1 MLFSRWNV
9 RDESVVGWAPLW
21 HKFQSAL
28 LAPTQ
33 IVLALPAWNPI
44 HEILFGTYLSNI
56 FELWLHASRLFRPGN
71 LATPSPH
78 RRRRMQTTILSL
90 IWLNITTFLSIWG
103 LGVAQRSWARSTGAE
118 PVDKEKS
125 WRKGR
130 SDRGLAVS
138 QIHTSDSLSWIL
150 LHGSS

>member
-9 RDESVVGWAPLW
+9 RDESVVGWAPLC
-21 HKFQSAL
+21 QSAL

-33 IVLALPAWNPI
+33 IVLALPFSNP
-44 HEILFGTYLSNI
+44 LFWTYLSNI
-56 FELWLHASRLFRPGN
+56 WTLNFVPRASSV
-71 LATPSPH
+71 LATSRHPH
-78 RRRRMQTTILSL
+78 HIEGDECKQRYRL
-90 IWLNITTFLSIWG
+90 WFGFNITTFLSLWG
-103 LGVAQRSWARSTGAE
+103 LGVAQRSWARSTKAE
-118 PVDKEKS
+118 PVVKETS